1 MTQRP
6 PLQLSPDEMRA
17 VGTRA
22 LDMVIDHYQN
32 ARERPVA
39 NTMPRAEAERRLR
52 TSIPEHGEPVEQ
64 LLDTL
69 SRDVFPHTF
78 QTDHP
83 RFYAFVPGPGNFI
96 SAVGDF
102 LTSAHNIF
110 AGHWM
115 ASSSAAQIEI
125 TVLGWLQ
132 ELCGYPADAG
142 GIFVSGGSMANLS
155 AIAVAR
161 EVRLGGPDPLA
172 VVYCSDQTH
181 SSMAKGLRIIGF
193 APEQRRTVACD
204 GEYRLSVPD
213 LTRAIAEDRAKGLK
227 PFVVV
232 ANGGTTDT
240 GAVDPLDDLA
250 DLCEREELWL
260 HVDGAYGAAAVITE
274 RGRAALVGLH
284 RAHSITLDPHK
295 WLFQPFELGC
305 LLVRDAGALERTFG
319 LHDDDHANYLTDV
332 RRHISEE
339 VNFFERGAQLTRS
352 FKALKL
358 WLSLRTFGLG
368 EFRRAIDVGFDMA
381 EAAERMLREDD
392 RWTIV
397 TPARLGVVTFRWT
410 DATRTAAEI
419 DAIQA
424 AAVDRMATDGY
435 ALVMSTILRGKT
447 ALRLC
452 PIHPAT
458 TEAELSETLRRIA
471 LFAEEA
477 SARLDA
483 GSGV

>member
-1 MTQRP
+1 
-6 PLQLSPDEMRA
+6 MRA
-17 VGTRA
+17 IGAHAVE
-22 LDMVIDHYQN
+22 MVIDHIAS
-32 ARERPVA
+32 ARERPAAV
-39 NTMPRAEAERRLR
+39 TMSRAETERLLR
-52 TSIPEHGEPVEQ
+52 TPIPEQGESVHA

-78 QTDHP
+78 QADHP
-83 RFYAFVPGPGNFI
+83 RFYAFVPSTGNYV
-96 SAVGDF
+96 SAIGDF
-102 LTSAHNIF
+102 LASAHNIF

-115 ASSSAAQIEI
+115 ASSTAAQVEI

-142 GIFVSGGSMANLS
+142 GIFLSGGSMANLS

-161 EVRLGGPDPLA
+161 ERKLGSHNPRA

-193 APEQRRTVACD
+193 APDQRRTIACD
-204 GEYRLSVPD
+204 ADYRLSVPE
-213 LTRAIAEDRAKGLK
+213 LERAIERDRANGLL
-227 PFVVV
+227 PFAVV

-240 GAVDPLDDLA
+240 GAVDPLEDLA
-250 DLCEREELWL
+250 DLCKQEGLWL

-274 RGRAALVGLH
+274 RGRAALRGLG
-284 RAHSITLDPHK
+284 RADSITLDPHK

-305 LLVRDAGALERTFG
+305 LLVREPGALEATFTVR
-319 LHDDDHANYLTDV
+319 DDDHANYLTDV
-332 RRHISEE
+332 RRHISDE

-358 WLSLRTFGLG
+358 WLSLRAFGIS
-368 EFRRAIDVGFDMA
+368 EFRRAIDIGLDLA
-381 EAAERMLREDD
+381 EAAERMIAADH
-392 RWTIV
+392 RWAIV
-397 TPARLGVVTFRWT
+397 TPARMGIVTFRWVDT
-410 DATRTAAEI
+410 TRTDSEI

-424 AAVDRMATDGY
+424 AAVDRMASDGY

-452 PIHPAT
+452 PIHPGA
-458 TEAELSETLRRIA
+458 TEAEVAETLRRMGV
-471 LFAEEA
+471 FAEEA
-477 SARLDA
+477 SARLSG